1 MTFTDARTSVSAQA
15 TVPAWIELTWYT
27 VSALLNEAKF
37 DPKTD
42 HLIFSG
48 DMISKGPSS
57 PSVVDFAMSAEAS
70 CVRGNHEDRVLL
82 TARDYMVHGS
92 IGKKK
97 NKPPMPGIPEEA
109 SEPEDATL
117 DDEPEELTRL
127 DAADRL
133 LAQQLSKRQLEYL
146 AKCPIIVDI
155 GQVPGM
161 GRAQVVHAG
170 LIPGI
175 VLESQDPV
183 AAMHMRTVDLETH
196 VPSSKG
202 QGTPWFKVCHSEIM
216 YNPKIP
222 EQSFNIVA
230 C

>member
-1 MTFTDARTSVSAQA
+1 MPA
-15 TVPAWIELTWYT
+15 TVPAWCELTWST
-27 VSALLNEAKF
+27 VSALLNEAAF

-57 PSVVDFAMSAEAS
+57 ASVVDFAMSAEAS

-82 TARDYMVHGS
+82 TARDYMIYDS
-92 IGKKK
+92 MRKKK
-97 NKPPMPGIPEEA
+97 SKPPMPGVPEGA
-109 SEPEDATL
+109 SQPEDATL
-117 DDEPEELTRL
+117 EDEPEELTRL

-133 LAQQLSKRQLEYL
+133 LAQQLSKPQLEYL
-146 AKCPIIVDI
+146 AKCPVIMDI
-155 GQVPGM
+155 GEVPGM

-170 LIPGI
+170 LVPGV
-175 VLESQDPV
+175 VLESQDPI
-183 AAMHMRTVDLETH
+183 AAMQMRTVDLETH

-202 QGTPWFKVCHSEIM
+202 QGTPWFKVRHSEPLCD
-216 YNPKIP
+216 YNLDEVLLSIA
-222 EQSFNIVA
+222 A